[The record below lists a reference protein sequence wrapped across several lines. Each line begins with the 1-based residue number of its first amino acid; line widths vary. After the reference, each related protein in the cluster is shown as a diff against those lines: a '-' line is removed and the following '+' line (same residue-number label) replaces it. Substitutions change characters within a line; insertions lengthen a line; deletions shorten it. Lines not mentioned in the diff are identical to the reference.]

1 MNKNRLNKK
10 IRMNLKITKKILF
23 KKKMKIIILQ
33 NFKKIVNINK
43 KIKKKIIVSKVKIWK
58 KKQIKRNYKKQK
70 YL

>member
-1 MNKNRLNKK
+1 MKSYIIIMIMNKNRLNKK

-58 KKQIKRNYKKQK
+58 KK
-70 YL
+70 

>member
-58 KKQIKRNYKKQK
+58 KK
-70 YL
+70 

>member
-1 MNKNRLNKK
+1 MKSYIIIMIMNKNRLNKK
-10 IRMNLKITKKILF
+10 IRMNLKITKKIFF

-58 KKQIKRNYKKQK
+58 KK
-70 YL
+70 